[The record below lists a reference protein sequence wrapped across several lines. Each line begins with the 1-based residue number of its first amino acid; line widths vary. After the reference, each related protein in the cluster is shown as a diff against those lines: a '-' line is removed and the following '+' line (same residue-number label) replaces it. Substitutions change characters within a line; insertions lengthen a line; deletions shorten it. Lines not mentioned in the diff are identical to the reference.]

1 MIVCSHCQTSQFL
14 QITESTMKCRNGGV
28 RTLEEY
34 YHCTQC
40 DGTGTYWFFL
50 EKECVS
56 GAVEL
61 TDERPQMIEQ

>member
-1 MIVCSHCQTSQFL
+1 
-14 QITESTMKCRNGGV
+14 MKCRDGDV

-40 DGTGTYWFFL
+40 DGRGVYWYFL
-50 EKECVS
+50 KKECVS

-61 TDERPQMIEQ
+61 TDERPRMIEQ